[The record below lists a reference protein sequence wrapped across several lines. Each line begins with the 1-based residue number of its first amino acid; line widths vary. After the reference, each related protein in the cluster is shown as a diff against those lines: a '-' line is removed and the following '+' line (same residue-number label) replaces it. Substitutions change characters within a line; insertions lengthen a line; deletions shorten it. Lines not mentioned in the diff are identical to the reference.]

1 MQILISLAVLAPQAA
16 EASGTVDVVL
26 ETSMGNIEIELN
38 TEKAP
43 QSAGSFLKILDAGPV
58 SYTHLTL
65 PTKRIV

>member
-38 TEKAP
+38 TERLLSLRA
-43 QSAGSFLKILDAGPV
+43 V
-58 SYTHLTL
+58 S
-65 PTKRIV
+65 